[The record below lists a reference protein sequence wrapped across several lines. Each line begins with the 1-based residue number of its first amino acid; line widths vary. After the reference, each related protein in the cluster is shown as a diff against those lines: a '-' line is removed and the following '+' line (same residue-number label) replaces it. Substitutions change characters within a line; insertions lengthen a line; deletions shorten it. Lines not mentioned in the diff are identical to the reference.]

1 MADPAALAQGQ
12 QLAQL
17 RPSVTTPVT
26 LFSVDAAPQGLLTE
40 VTLIKAP
47 VITGTVIISLY
58 HDDDGTTYDSDTL
71 ICRISRTANPV
82 SPLDSVLF
90 QAQSVGSGIFVKP
103 GGSIGVQV
111 DTADEVPFSLYGITE
126 TLAVERIRPR

>member
-1 MADPAALAQGQ
+1 MRDVSFAQGQ

-26 LFSVDAAPQGLLTE
+26 LFSVPSTGLRTE
-40 VTLIKAP
+40 ILLIKAP

-58 HDDDGTTYDSDTL
+58 HDDDGAVFDSDSL
-71 ICRISRTANPV
+71 ICRISRTANPT

-90 QAQSVGSGIFVKP
+90 QAQSPGSGIFVSP
-103 GGSIGVQV
+103 GGSLGAQV
-111 DTADEVPFSLYGITE
+111 DTADEVPFSVYGITE
-126 TLAVERIRPR
+126 TRADERLRAR